1 MTSTL
6 NMEDL
11 NLLSEDWQLEPSLGL
26 TLFDDPWKNVDLES
40 TDIVK
45 TPLDSGVDDLSALL
59 GAQTDHIADP
69 FCDEWMENVG
79 ITEMLQS
86 LVEDSASA
94 MDVSSVPETSWEAAD
109 TSSEVKGPEILR
121 SLIEQGLEPES
132 TPPSPE
138 AQVAPT
144 IDLGAVSLDSSLET
158 PMSPIHLTNMDG
170 IMHAPLS
177 AEDVESLLSGSE
189 PSSPH
194 SSCAT
199 DVVSDAST
207 CSELQAMLLDNTPKS
222 NGKSRIRSS
231 PYSKSSG
238 RSTKSKVKDT
248 VDSDLQVEFL
258 SKKDKKKLQNK
269 NAAIRYR
276 QKKKAEAEDVKSEEN
291 GLEDKNKE
299 LHDKVDQ
306 LTREIQY
313 MKDLMSEV
321 LKAKGVKS

>member
-1 MTSTL
+1 MMSTL

-45 TPLDSGVDDLSALL
+45 TPLDSGVDDLSELL
-59 GAQTDHIADP
+59 GAQTDPIADP
-69 FCDEWMENVG
+69 FCNEWMENAG

-94 MDVSSVPETSWEAAD
+94 MDVGSAPESLWEAAD
-109 TSSEVKGPEILR
+109 TSSEVKGHEILR

-132 TPPSPE
+132 TPPTPE

-144 IDLGAVSLDSSLET
+144 INLDASVET
-158 PMSPIHLTNMDG
+158 PMSPIHLTDMDG
-170 IMHAPLS
+170 IMHSPLS

-189 PSSPH
+189 PSSPD
-194 SSCAT
+194 SRIT
-199 DVVSDAST
+199 DSESGPST

-222 NGKSRIRSS
+222 NGKSRSRAA
-231 PYSKSSG
+231 PYSKPSG
-238 RSTKSKVKDT
+238 RSTKPKVKDT
-248 VDSDLQVEFL
+248 VDTDIHVEFL
-258 SKKDKKKLQNK
+258 SRKDKKKLQNK

-276 QKKKAEAEDVKSEEN
+276 QKKKAEAEEVKNEEQ
-291 GLEDKNKE
+291 GLEGKNKE
-299 LHDKVDQ
+299 LRDKVEQ
-306 LTREIQY
+306 LSREIQY
-313 MKDLMSEV
+313 MKDLMAEV

>member
-26 TLFDDPWKNVDLES
+26 TLFDDPWKNVDFES

-45 TPLDSGVDDLSALL
+45 TPLDSGVDDLSELL
-59 GAQTDHIADP
+59 GAPTEHIADP
-69 FCDEWMENVG
+69 FCNEWMENAG

-86 LVEDSASA
+86 LVQDSASA
-94 MDVSSVPETSWEAAD
+94 MDASSVPETLWEAAD
-109 TSSEVKGPEILR
+109 TSSEVKGHEILR

-144 IDLGAVSLDSSLET
+144 IDLGTVSLDSSIET
-158 PMSPIHLTNMDG
+158 PMSPIHLTDMDG
-170 IMHAPLS
+170 IMHSPLS

-189 PSSPH
+189 PSSPD
-194 SSCAT
+194 SSSTVDSA
-199 DVVSDAST
+199 SGSST

-248 VDSDLQVEFL
+248 IDSDIQVEFL

-276 QKKKAEAEDVKSEEN
+276 HKKKAEAEEVKTEEQ
-291 GLEDKNKE
+291 GLEEQNKE
-299 LHDKVDQ
+299 LRDKVDQ
-306 LTREIQY
+306 LAREIQY
-313 MKDLMSEV
+313 MKDLMAEV